1 MFIKQKIME
10 RIGLNMHVGNGEKKS
25 NTEAMFFPSREAM
38 QSWIE
43 ENLKKLPFL
52 LHFYKLQISS
62 LLKYKSTA

>member
-38 QSWIE
+38 QNWIE
-43 ENLKKLPFL
+43 EN
-52 LHFYKLQISS
+52 
-62 LLKYKSTA
+62 